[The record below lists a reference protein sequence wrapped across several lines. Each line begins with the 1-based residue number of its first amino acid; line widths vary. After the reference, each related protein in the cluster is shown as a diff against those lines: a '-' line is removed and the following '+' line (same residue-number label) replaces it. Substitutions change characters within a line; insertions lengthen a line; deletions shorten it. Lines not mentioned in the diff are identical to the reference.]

1 MMNNTIN
8 IEARDYEGLT
18 DISVY
23 VSTFM
28 PYVEVTATLPSGKRT
43 SVTAHGADPAGLGSD
58 EPTVNWS
65 ALGSTSVADAI
76 AYANLIRCAAA
87 IVSS

>member
-1 MMNNTIN
+1 MMNNIT

-18 DISVY
+18 DIHVY

-28 PYVEVTATLPSGKRT
+28 PYAEVTATLPSGKRT
-43 SVTAHGADPAGLGSD
+43 SVTAQGADPAGLGSD

-65 ALGSTSVADAI
+65 ALGSTSVTDAL
-76 AYANLIRCAAA
+76 AYANHIRCAAA